1 MQIWTARYL
10 PWLLVLGLLFASA
23 LLHAR
28 TAFASALPED
38 AVRVVI
44 EAEGQRYAG
53 DCAATVS
60 PRDVGAVC
68 SRLVGEREDGRAYLT
83 GRTFSEF
90 SRWLFVA
97 SDGRRWHV
105 VGEAPLDFHSP
116 SLDVP
121 WPSFP

>member
-1 MQIWTARYL
+1 MQTWMARYL
-10 PWLLVLGLLFASA
+10 PWLLVLGLLGASA
-23 LLHAR
+23 LLHVR
-28 TAFASALPED
+28 SAFASASPED
-38 AVRVVI
+38 AVRIAI

-68 SRLVGEREDGRAYLT
+68 SRFIEEREDARAYLI

-90 SRWLFVA
+90 SRWVFVA
-97 SDGRRWHV
+97 SDGRRWQV

-116 SLDVP
+116 AVEIP
-121 WPSFP
+121 WP